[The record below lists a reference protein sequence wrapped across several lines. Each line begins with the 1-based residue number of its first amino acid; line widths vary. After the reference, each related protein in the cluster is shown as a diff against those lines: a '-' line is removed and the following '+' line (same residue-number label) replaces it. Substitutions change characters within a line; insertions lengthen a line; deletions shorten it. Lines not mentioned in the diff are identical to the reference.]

1 MSNDTTVQ
9 SVLFEGLATKP
20 VVVHFDQEHTSSD
33 GGAILLKAC
42 DEALDLTARLAACL
56 VDRRQEGKV
65 QHPLID
71 MFRQRVYGL
80 ACGYEDVN
88 DSARLKH
95 DPSFKLL
102 LERDPLNGA
111 ALPSQPTLCRFEQT
125 ARPRELLQLACTLA
139 DTVIERHRRR
149 TGGRVKHMSL
159 PVEYSPK
166 LPVENSPV

>member
-42 DEALDLTARLAACL
+42 DEALDVTARLATCL

-71 MFRQRVYGL
+71 MFRQRIYGL
-80 ACGYEDVN
+80 ACG
-88 DSARLKH
+88 
-95 DPSFKLL
+95 
-102 LERDPLNGA
+102 
-111 ALPSQPTLCRFEQT
+111 
-125 ARPRELLQLACTLA
+125 
-139 DTVIERHRRR
+139 
-149 TGGRVKHMSL
+149 
-159 PVEYSPK
+159 
-166 LPVENSPV
+166 